1 MAFKQWKDVAGFNVN
16 LHPSLSAMRM
26 QLLKLQN
33 DLDVCT
39 NTDQTAGILAAERAL
54 NKYVVASTVALN
66 PPNVFI
72 SVVCHRELIASNA
85 HLRDTLQEYEMK
97 ILESS
102 SLPMAKKQELVYQF
116 LQKKEEELIDARKE
130 SRMVKAELEALR
142 NSIANRRPVSS
153 SSQTGQTPPP
163 PRMVPMSTNPY
174 RPAPPTAG
182 NHHHHP
188 SSLHPHVLQ
197 QQQQQQRPGLRLHPS
212 GDDAPLM
219 SKDEA
224 KLIVLNEVRR
234 LKDSLTQLQST
245 KEELH
250 ANYATEQDKNV
261 QLSLANQSLANRV
274 IELERSAV
282 LLRELL
288 LQRLGATAV
297 LDLTEAM
304 AATGAGAHILLNTLP
319 VTSTASAA
327 PDASTGVRR
336 QLEQASGSA
345 YPVGGSA
352 GLLNHQRTNRSAG
365 RVNGN
370 VTTSGGVRQY
380 NPDGSRVPSNGVSAA
395 DYKDAVSAAFFKGGN
410 ERLQDVVDDEDD
422 YKESHSTRRGGRR

>member
-1 MAFKQWKDVAGFNVN
+1 
-16 LHPSLSAMRM
+16 
-26 QLLKLQN
+26 
-33 DLDVCT
+33 
-39 NTDQTAGILAAERAL
+39 
-54 NKYVVASTVALN
+54 
-66 PPNVFI
+66 
-72 SVVCHRELIASNA
+72 
-85 HLRDTLQEYEMK
+85 MK

-142 NSIANRRPVSS
+142 NSIANRRPAPS
-153 SSQTGQTPPP
+153 SSQGGQSSAP

-182 NHHHHP
+182 HQ
-188 SSLHPHVLQ
+188 SSLHPHVLHQQ

-212 GDDAPLM
+212 GDEAALM

-410 ERLQDVVDDEDD
+410 ERLQDVDDDEED
-422 YKESHSTRRGGRR
+422 YKESHSARRSGRR